1 MIPGAISIVVNI
13 LLVKSAFQ
21 AVIKLT
27 ISSATAVVYSK
38 RKTPVLLVALLFP
51 LAGAASLYAL
61 PRGPEHKSELLA
73 VYFILQVFQCITPLI
88 FSWAFAN
95 TAGHTKKTTTTG
107 ILYIGLTVGNIGG
120 PFVYYSSEAPY
131 YHTGL
136 TANLVVVCVLA
147 GCVVFQMFYLRML
160 NLRNVKRRQA
170 LGRTGTHVD
179 FSLENSSNWAKL
191 RAEQKEKNLGEG
203 HASEEAE
210 VYNANAFS
218 DL

>member
-1 MIPGAISIVVNI
+1 M
-13 LLVKSAFQ
+13 
-21 AVIKLT
+21 
-27 ISSATAVVYSK
+27 
-38 RKTPVLLVALLFP
+38 FP

-61 PRGPEHKSELLA
+61 PQGPEHKSELLA
-73 VYFILQVFQCITPLI
+73 VFFILQVFQCITPLI

-120 PFVYYSSEAPY
+120 PFVYYSNEAPY

-136 TANLVVVCVLA
+136 TANLVVICVLT

-160 NLRNVKRRQA
+160 NLRNVKRRRD
-170 LGRTGTHVD
+170 LGRTGAHVD
-179 FSLENSSNWAKL
+179 LSLENSSNWAKL
-191 RAEQKEKNLGEG
+191 RAEQKEKDLGEG
-203 HASEEAE
+203 HGAEAE
-210 VYNANAFS
+210 AYNANAFS

>member
-1 MIPGAISIVVNI
+1 
-13 LLVKSAFQ
+13 
-21 AVIKLT
+21 
-27 ISSATAVVYSK
+27 
-38 RKTPVLLVALLFP
+38 
-51 LAGAASLYAL
+51 
-61 PRGPEHKSELLA
+61 
-73 VYFILQVFQCITPLI
+73 
-88 FSWAFAN
+88 
-95 TAGHTKKTTTTG
+95 
-107 ILYIGLTVGNIGG
+107 
-120 PFVYYSSEAPY
+120 
-131 YHTGL
+131 
-136 TANLVVVCVLA
+136 
-147 GCVVFQMFYLRML
+147 MFYLRML